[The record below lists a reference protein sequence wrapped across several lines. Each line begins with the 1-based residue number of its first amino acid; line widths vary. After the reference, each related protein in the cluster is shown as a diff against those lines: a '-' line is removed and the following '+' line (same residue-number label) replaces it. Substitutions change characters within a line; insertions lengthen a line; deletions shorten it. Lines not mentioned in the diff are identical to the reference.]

1 MKTFL
6 LAAITALSFFT
17 ASAQQKIAYI
27 NTDELIGS
35 MPEAIKA
42 DAELNE
48 YKQGLGQQYQDLS
61 ADFAAKDSAFV
72 RDSVK
77 LSASIKKIK
86 RDELLGMY
94 QRLSNWQEEA
104 NQMYQQEANV
114 KIAPIRE
121 KAMKAIEAVAAEKGY
136 GYVLD
141 EGNLLVKPAGDNLL
155 PFVKKKLGIV
165 DKPAAVKPG
174 VKPMGN

>member
-6 LAAITALSFFT
+6 LVAVTAFSFLT

-61 ADFAAKDSAFV
+61 ADFTAKDSAYIK
-72 RDSVK
+72 DSVK

-86 RDELLGMY
+86 RDELYNMY
-94 QRLSNWQEEA
+94 QRLNNWQEEA
-104 NQMYQQEANV
+104 NQMYQQEANT
-114 KIAPIRE
+114 KIGPIRE
-121 KAMKAIEAVAAEKGY
+121 KAMQAIQAVANEKGY
-136 GYVLD
+136 SYVMD

-155 PFVKKKLGIV
+155 ALVKKKLGIV
-165 DKPAAVKPG
+165 DKPAAT
-174 VKPMGN
+174 KPMGK